1 MAWTTGQNVIS
12 GGEGTLQIEDA
23 SNLITLAN
31 VTKLE
36 ANIDKDKSEIQ
47 VVGKRMNLH
56 KTVGISG
63 SGTLS
68 LYYLSARFRED
79 LKGYKDS
86 GTDRYYEITAT
97 NNDLSSGAGK
107 QVVVLHGVNFDS
119 IPLSLL
125 DGSHTELTEDLDFTF
140 EDFEITTPFTK
151 DADVE
156 ATTPTTTPKT

>member
-12 GGEGTLQIEDA
+12 GGEGTLQIEEA

-36 ANIDKDKSEIQ
+36 AKLDKDKSEIQ

-56 KTVGISG
+56 KTVGLSG

-79 LKGYKDS
+79 LKEYKDS
-86 GTDRYYEITAT
+86 GTDHYYEITAT
-97 NNDLSSGAGK
+97 NNDPSSGAGK

-119 IPLSLL
+119 MPLSLL
-125 DGSHTELTEDLDFTF
+125 EDLDFTF
-140 EDFEITTPFTK
+140 EDYDITTPFTK
-151 DADVE
+151 NADVE
-156 ATTPTTTPKT
+156 TTAPKA

>member
-56 KTVGISG
+56 KTVGLAG

-79 LKGYKDS
+79 LKEYKDS

-140 EDFEITTPFTK
+140 EDYDITTPFTK

-156 ATTPTTTPKT
+156 TTAPKA